1 MFALVL
7 RRPKL
12 PLNCRGVV
20 HQRTAEHI
28 GEPHFHSWGQ
38 VVAGSNPVS
47 PTEKIARQRVVSEKS
62 GAAFFIPP
70 EGVDSNAD
78 SNVCL
83 VQEAEL
89 SSQALNCC
97 PCGVITGVPVNV
109 SGDRR
114 FGCRLTG
121 VSHISNRFRSNL
133 KESKHAI
140 SHPHPGASRV

>member
-1 MFALVL
+1 M
-7 RRPKL
+7 
-12 PLNCRGVV
+12 
-20 HQRTAEHI
+20 
-28 GEPHFHSWGQ
+28 
-38 VVAGSNPVS
+38 
-47 PTEKIARQRVVSEKS
+47 
-62 GAAFFIPP
+62 PP

-89 SSQALNCC
+89 CSQALNCC

-114 FGCRLTG
+114 FGCRLASVYRTSVIVFG
-121 VSHISNRFRSNL
+121 PNL

-140 SHPHPGASRV
+140 SHPHPDAFRV